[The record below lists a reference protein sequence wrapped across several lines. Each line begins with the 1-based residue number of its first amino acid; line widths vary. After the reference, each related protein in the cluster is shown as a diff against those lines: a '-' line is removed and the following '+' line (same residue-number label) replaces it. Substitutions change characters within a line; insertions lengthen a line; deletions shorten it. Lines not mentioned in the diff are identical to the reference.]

1 MYLVFYRTSD
11 VFEAEELLQ
20 DRGVA
25 TSIVP
30 TPVQDK
36 AYCGVSVKISP
47 SDKTVAVEILEK
59 FDYKLIQNQ
68 GEMHELS
75 GSQYSEEL

>member
-20 DRGVA
+20 NYGIS
-25 TSIVP
+25 TEIVP

-36 AYCGVSVKISP
+36 AYCGVSVKISQGDEELALKVP
-47 SDKTVAVEILEK
+47 IN
-59 FDYKLIQNQ
+59 FDYKAIQ
-68 GEMHELS
+68 S
-75 GSQYSEEL
+75 